1 MGRLARSGIIRLD
14 DTDRIVR
21 DLNEENVQEIFKRCL
36 INENNRHRQV
46 STRSFLFLKELG
58 YDVSKDKIYFDK
70 NTIIANRKNI
80 EYLFGQ
86 LQPIHN
92 SKKTSISLE
101 DFCKKYTKENW
112 TANGAVLLE
121 LLFLGACDDIDLIA
135 PFNPKK

>member
-92 SKKTSISLE
+92 SKKNLHIIRR
-101 DFCKKYTKENW
+101 
-112 TANGAVLLE
+112 
-121 LLFLGACDDIDLIA
+121 FL
-135 PFNPKK
+135 